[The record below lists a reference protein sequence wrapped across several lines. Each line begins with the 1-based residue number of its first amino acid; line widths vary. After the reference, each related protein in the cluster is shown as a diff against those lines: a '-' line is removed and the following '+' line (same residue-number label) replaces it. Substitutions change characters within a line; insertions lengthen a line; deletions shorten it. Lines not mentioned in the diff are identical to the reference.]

1 MTRWLLFTLLLGSML
16 FPSAAGAQGA
26 TKLEAI
32 NIELWSEYDQPSMLV
47 INQFVI
53 AQETPLPA
61 KVTIR
66 LPTAG
71 NLIAVAVENNGKP
84 YNTDFEGPVEQGDWQ
99 TITLNV
105 QSYNPH
111 RIEYYQPLQRE
122 GNKRLFKYQ
131 RFGDY
136 EVKQFNLNLLVPADA
151 TNLVTDPP
159 LATTE
164 TSPDNLHLIGGISRS
179 DMKMGQ
185 SFEFDLS
192 YERTSESLTN
202 PSQVQPSEPIGQD
215 TPGRVSVDRLP
226 WLIGG
231 MGLALIAIAL
241 WVYWR
246 STQANGDS
254 PARSGSRRRR
264 SQRQQEPADGQ
275 VYCHE
280 CGARAHPGDRFCR
293 TCGSRLR
300 VE

>member
-1 MTRWLLFTLLLGSML
+1 MTRWLVLTLLLAL
-16 FPSAAGAQGA
+16 LVYPSAADAQGG
-26 TKLEAI
+26 TKLELI

-47 INQFVI
+47 INRFAI

-66 LPTAG
+66 FPKEG
-71 NLIAVAVENNGKP
+71 NLIAVAVESDGQL

-99 TITLNV
+99 TITVNV

-122 GNKRLFKYQ
+122 GDKRLFKYQ
-131 RFGDY
+131 WLGDY
-136 EVKQFNLNLLVPADA
+136 EVKEFDLNLLVPADV
-151 TNLVTDPP
+151 TNLVTEPA
-159 LATTE
+159 LSKTE
-164 TSPDNLHLIGGISRS
+164 TSLDNLHLIGSLSQGE
-179 DMKMGQ
+179 MKMGK
-185 SFEFDLS
+185 SLEFNLS
-192 YERTSESLTN
+192 YERTSEALTN
-202 PSQVQPSEPIGQD
+202 PSEVQPSAPVGED

-246 STQANGDS
+246 STQANGDPS
-254 PARSGSRRRR
+254 ARSGARRRR
-264 SQRQQEPADGQ
+264 SHPTPETNDGQ